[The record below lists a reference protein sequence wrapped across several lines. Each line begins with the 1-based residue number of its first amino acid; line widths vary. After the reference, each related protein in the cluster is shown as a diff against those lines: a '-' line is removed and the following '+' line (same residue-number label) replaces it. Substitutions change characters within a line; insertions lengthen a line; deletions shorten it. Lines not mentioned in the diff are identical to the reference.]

1 MYKIILH
8 SDVLKRD
15 LRRIPSNALNAV
27 MTAIEERVAV
37 RPYDFKALSGKE
49 AQGLHRLRVANYR
62 IVYEVTEA
70 KKLATIFAIDV
81 RSKIYD
87 LISRRIND

>member
-15 LRRIPSNALNAV
+15 LKKIPSNELNAI
-27 MTAIEERVAV
+27 MTAIEERIAV
-37 RPYDFKALSGKE
+37 RPHDFKTLSGKE
-49 AQGLHRLRVANYR
+49 MRGLHRLRVANYR
-62 IVYEVTEA
+62 IVYEVSEA
-70 KKLATIFAIDV
+70 EKSATIFAIDV

-87 LISRRIND
+87 LISRRID